1 LLIFGVPSALTM
13 KYSLLLKLLLGTS
26 TPLIVVV
33 GSLYAAACRY
43 TWLTSNS
50 YIKDGNIAKKV
61 SLEGNSLKIE
71 SLELF
76 SMKAYTLDLNS
87 VKIHFVENEARRE
100 TYYLIRDV
108 NSNKTFILPLDDKA
122 VADRKLLNWLSTAKS
137 EDNYSISSTISKGNT
152 LINLQAHRGVKS
164 EIDKY
169 ARLHLLSQLNPGL
182 DLSTLTSI
190 ELHEKLNSISDIE
203 VKNHLERVNN
213 QVESLKPAIESAL
226 VEVENFLVSLG
237 LSSEEAVNTTKYLR
251 KNLRIEGVSDLK
263 NLSTNELTE
272 ALDKNSKKSSSEL
285 DLLIKEIQLFF
296 RKF

>member
-1 LLIFGVPSALTM
+1 MLIFGVPSTLAM
-13 KYSLLLKLLLGTS
+13 KYSLHLKLLFGTS
-26 TPLIVVV
+26 TPLIVVL

-43 TWLTSNS
+43 KWLTSNS

-76 SMKAYTLDLNS
+76 AMKTYTLDINS
-87 VKIHFVENEARRE
+87 VKIHLFENEARRE

-108 NSNKTFILPLDDKA
+108 NSKKTFILPLDDKA
-122 VADRKLLNWLSTAKS
+122 VADRKLLNWISTAKA
-137 EDNYSISSTISKGNT
+137 EDNYSILSTIAKGNT
-152 LINLQAHRGVKS
+152 LINLQAHKRLKS
-164 EIDKY
+164 EIDNY

-182 DLSTLTSI
+182 DLSTLTSN
-190 ELHEKLNSISDIE
+190 ELHEKLNTISDTE
-203 VKNHLERVNN
+203 VRDYLERVNN
-213 QVESLKPAIESAL
+213 QVESVKPAIESAL

-251 KNLRIEGVSDLK
+251 KNLRIEGVSDLR

-272 ALDKNSKKSSSEL
+272 AVNKNSKKSGTEL
-285 DLLIKEIQLFF
+285 DLLVKEIQLFF
-296 RKF
+296 KKF